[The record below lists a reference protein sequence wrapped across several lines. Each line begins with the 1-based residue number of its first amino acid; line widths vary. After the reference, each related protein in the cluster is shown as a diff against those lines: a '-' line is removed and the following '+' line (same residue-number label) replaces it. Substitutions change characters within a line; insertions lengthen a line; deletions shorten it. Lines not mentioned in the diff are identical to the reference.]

1 MKNNLTFTM
10 IKPDAMENGYAGEI
24 LSMILKNGFRIS
36 ALKLIHLTNRQAEI
50 FYNIHRKKPFFDELV
65 TFMTR
70 SPIIVAVL
78 KKNNAVEDFRKLI
91 GSTNP
96 EDAEKG
102 TVRKLFATS
111 MGENAIHGS
120 DSDDNAHI
128 ESSFFLIKMRYI
140 R

>member
-1 MKNNLTFTM
+1 M

-120 DSDDNAHI
+120 DSEDNAHI
-128 ESSFFLIKMRYI
+128 ESSFFFNKNEMY
-140 R
+140 

>member
-24 LSMILKNGFRIS
+24 LSMILKSGFRIS

-120 DSDDNAHI
+120 DSEDNAHI
-128 ESSFFLIKMRYI
+128 ESSFFFNKNEMY
-140 R
+140 

>member
-24 LSMILKNGFRIS
+24 LSMILKSGFRIS

-70 SPIIVAVL
+70 TPIIVAVL

-120 DSDDNAHI
+120 DSEDNAHI
-128 ESSFFLIKMRYI
+128 ESSFFFNKNEMY
-140 R
+140 

>member
-1 MKNNLTFTM
+1 M

-50 FYNIHRKKPFFDELV
+50 FYNIHSKKPFFDELV

-120 DSDDNAHI
+120 DSEDNAHI
-128 ESSFFLIKMRYI
+128 ESSFFFNKNEMY
-140 R
+140 

>member
-24 LSMILKNGFRIS
+24 LSMILKSGFRIS
-36 ALKLIHLTNRQAEI
+36 ALKLIHLTNHQAET

-70 SPIIVAVL
+70 TPIIVAVL

-120 DSDDNAHI
+120 DSEDNAHI
-128 ESSFFLIKMRYI
+128 ESSFFFNKNEMY
-140 R
+140 

>member
-24 LSMILKNGFRIS
+24 LSIILKSGFRIS
-36 ALKLIHLTNRQAEI
+36 ALKLIHLTNQQAEI
-50 FYNIHRKKPFFDELV
+50 FYNIHRKKPFFGELV

-120 DSDDNAHI
+120 DSEDNALI
-128 ESSFFLIKMRYI
+128 ESSFFFNKNEMY
-140 R
+140 

>member
-24 LSMILKNGFRIS
+24 LSIILKSGFRIS
-36 ALKLIHLTNRQAEI
+36 ALKLIHLTNQQAET
-50 FYNIHRKKPFFDELV
+50 FYNIHRKKPFFGELV

-128 ESSFFLIKMRYI
+128 ESSFFFNKNEMY
-140 R
+140 

>member
-1 MKNNLTFTM
+1 MENNLTFTM
-10 IKPDAMENGYAGEI
+10 IKPDAMENGHAGDI
-24 LSMILKNGFRIS
+24 LSMILKTGFRIS
-36 ALKLIHLTNRQAEI
+36 ALKLIHLTNHQAET
-50 FYNIHRKKPFFDELV
+50 FYNIHRKKPFFKELV

-120 DSDDNAHI
+120 DSEDNAHI
-128 ESSFFLIKMRYI
+128 ESSFFFNKNEMY
-140 R
+140 

>member
-1 MKNNLTFTM
+1 M

-24 LSMILKNGFRIS
+24 LSMILKSGFRIS
-36 ALKLIHLTNRQAEI
+36 ALKLIHLTNHQAET
-50 FYNIHRKKPFFDELV
+50 FYNIHRKKPFFEELV

-120 DSDDNAHI
+120 DSEDNAHI
-128 ESSFFLIKMRYI
+128 ESSFFFNKNEMY
-140 R
+140 

>member
-24 LSMILKNGFRIS
+24 LSMILKSGFRIS
-36 ALKLIHLTNRQAEI
+36 ALKLIHLTNHQAET
-50 FYNIHRKKPFFDELV
+50 FYNIHRKKPFFEELV

-120 DSDDNAHI
+120 DSEDNAHI
-128 ESSFFLIKMRYI
+128 ESSFFFNKNEIY
-140 R
+140 

>member
-1 MKNNLTFTM
+1 MKNNITFTM

-24 LSMILKNGFRIS
+24 LSLIIKFDFQIS
-36 ALKLIHLTNRQAEI
+36 ALKLTQLTKKQAQT

-70 SPIIVAVL
+70 SPIIVGVL
-78 KKNNAVEDFRKLI
+78 QKKNAVEDFRRLI

-96 EDAEKG
+96 EKAENG
-102 TVRKLFATS
+102 TVRKLFASS

-120 DSDDNAHI
+120 DSLDNALI
-128 ESSFFLIKMRYI
+128 ESSFFFASREMF
-140 R
+140 

>member
-1 MKNNLTFTM
+1 MENNLTFTM
-10 IKPDAMENGYAGEI
+10 IKPDAMENCYTGDI
-24 LSMILKNGFRIS
+24 LSLILKSGFRIS
-36 ALKLIHLTNRQAEI
+36 ALKLIHLTKHQAET
-50 FYNIHRKKPFFDELV
+50 FYNIHRKKPFFQELV
-65 TFMTR
+65 MFMTR

-78 KKNNAVEDFRKLI
+78 EKNNAVEDFRKLI

-120 DSDDNAHI
+120 DSEDNAQI
-128 ESSFFLIKMRYI
+128 ESSFFFTKNEIY
-140 R
+140 

>member
-1 MKNNLTFTM
+1 MKNNITFTM

-24 LSMILKNGFRIS
+24 LSMIIKSDFQIS
-36 ALKLIHLTNRQAEI
+36 ALKLTQLSKKQAQV
-50 FYNIHRKKPFFDELV
+50 FYGIHRKKPFFGELV
-65 TFMTR
+65 TFMSR

-78 KKNNAVEDFRKLI
+78 KKKNAVEDFRKLI

-96 EDAEKG
+96 DKAEKG

-120 DSDDNAHI
+120 DSADNAQI
-128 ESSFFLIKMRYI
+128 ESSFFFSGREIY
-140 R
+140 

>member
-1 MKNNLTFTM
+1 MKNDLTFTM

-24 LSMILKNGFRIS
+24 ISMILKSGFRIS
-36 ALKLIHLTNRQAEI
+36 ALKLIHLTNQQAEI
-50 FYNIHRKKPFFDELV
+50 FYNIHRKKPFFGELV

-70 SPIIVAVL
+70 CPIIVAVL

-128 ESSFFLIKMRYI
+128 ESSFFFNKNEIY
-140 R
+140 